1 MLRVVRKLI
10 VGVLAALGLLTF
22 VLLSTI
28 MFTIFILDDLGPSSV
43 AAPDKMIL
51 TVNLDDGFVEGA
63 AGRRL
68 EGLSFK
74 SQTTLQ
80 DAVIAIRN
88 AADDPRV
95 VALKANLS
103 GQALGLAQ
111 IQDIRDAVAE
121 FRAAGKPTLLFSETI
136 GEGIGAL
143 PAYYLASA
151 FSDIWVQPSGT
162 VGVAGIGSEQ
172 LFLKDFLDRL
182 GLKGSFLQRKEYKSA
197 GEMFTNSEM
206 SPASREATEALLES
220 WYDQI
225 VSGIAETRDLPQDTV
240 IALID
245 RGPLLSGE
253 ALDGGLID
261 HIGYRDEFETAL
273 SGRVGTTDS
282 ITLGRYLGFDRDDER
297 PEPEKKIALIHAVGE
312 ITRGGGAETPFFSDA
327 GVRSTPMSKAIRDAA
342 NDEDVDALL
351 IRVDS
356 PGGSYVASDVI
367 WREIKNAKEKSKP
380 IIVSMGNTAASGGY
394 FIAMPADRIFA
405 QPATVTGSIGVI
417 LGKLVIGDAAEKLGV
432 NFERISFGES
442 AGMFSSVTDFNEAE
456 LTRLNQMLDATYA
469 DFTGK
474 AAEGRGMSIDDIDK
488 VARGRVWSGS
498 DALEVGLVDE
508 LGGFGRAI
516 DYTKTQIGLAEDDA
530 VWLVPYPA
538 PEDPF
543 RSLLRA
549 LEDGQLPFGIMS
561 FMRAA
566 AWVSQTL
573 TPVFGEYN
581 ALQRN
586 SVQLYM
592 PPIAAN

>member
-1 MLRVVRKLI
+1 MLRVLRKLI
-10 VGVLAALGLLTF
+10 VGILATLGLLTF

-28 MFTIFILDDLGPSSV
+28 LFTVFILDDLGTSNV
-43 AAPDKMIL
+43 TAPDKIIL
-51 TVNLDDGFVEGA
+51 TVNLDDGFVEGSG
-63 AGRRL
+63 GRRL

-95 VALKANLS
+95 AALKANLS
-103 GQALGLAQ
+103 EQALGLAQ
-111 IQDIRDAVAE
+111 IQDIRDAVTE
-121 FRAAGKPTLLFSETI
+121 FRTAGKPALLFSETI

-172 LFLKDFLDRL
+172 PFLKDFLERF

-197 GEMFTNSEM
+197 GEMFTNSGM
-206 SPASREATEALLES
+206 SPASREATEALLKS

-225 VSGIAETRDLPQDTV
+225 VSGIAETRNLPQDTV
-240 IALID
+240 TSLID
-245 RGPLLSGE
+245 HGPLLSGE
-253 ALDGGLID
+253 ALDSGLID

-273 SGRVGTTDS
+273 SGKFGAATSV
-282 ITLGRYLGFDRDDER
+282 TLGRYLGLGFASDE

-312 ITRGGGAETPFFSDA
+312 ITRGGGAENSLFSDS
-327 GVRSTPMSKAIRDAA
+327 GVRSTSMSKAIRDAA

-367 WREIKNAKEKSKP
+367 WREIKNAKAMSKP

-394 FIAMPADRIFA
+394 FIAMTADRIFA

-432 NFERISFGES
+432 NFERISFGDS
-442 AGMFSSVTDFNEAE
+442 AGMFSSVTDFNETE
-456 LTRLNQMLDATYA
+456 LARLNEMLDATYA

-474 AAEGRGMSIDDIDK
+474 AAEGRGMSIEDIDK
-488 VARGRVWSGS
+488 IARGRVWSGS
-498 DALEVGLVDE
+498 HALEIGLVDE

-516 DYTKTQIGLAEDDA
+516 DYTKTQIGLAEDDP
-530 VWLVPYPA
+530 VWLVPFPA

-566 AWVSQTL
+566 TWMSQTL

-581 ALQRN
+581 AMQRN
-586 SVQLYM
+586 GVQLYT